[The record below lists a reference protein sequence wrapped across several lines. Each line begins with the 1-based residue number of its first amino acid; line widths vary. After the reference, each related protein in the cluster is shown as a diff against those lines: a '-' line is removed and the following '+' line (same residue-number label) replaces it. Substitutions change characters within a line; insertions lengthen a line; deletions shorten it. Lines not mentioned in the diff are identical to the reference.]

1 MSLDSLIAFVVLSA
15 ASFGA
20 ASTGAIFRPGEW
32 YAALRKPAWV
42 PPNWLFA
49 PAWAVMYVL
58 MAVAAFL
65 VWTFGEGPAVL
76 SALAAYAVQL
86 VLNALWSPVFFG
98 RRSLGGGVV
107 VVLALWLAVLSTTLL
122 FLQVNTWAGLLF
134 LPYLAWVTFA
144 SALTVTVWRLNRTGA

>member
-32 YAALRKPAWV
+32 YAALRKPSWV

-49 PAWAVMYVL
+49 PAWTVMYVL

-76 SALAAYAVQL
+76 SALAVYAVQL

-122 FLQVNTWAGLLF
+122 FLQVNDWAGLLF

-144 SALTVTVWRLNRTGA
+144 SALTVTVWRLNRTGD